1 MAGRWAK
8 IAFVLASALGCGVA
22 SFGSQPSPY
31 PASNSAC
38 DDRRYAVFDALFLQR
53 NNASVDRPIVVDSTA
68 PNVAVLSS
76 QDLQSS
82 IGTGMRLLVGNYGP
96 DGRGWE
102 AGYMGVYGMYADTE
116 ATSAAGNLQAT
127 GDLGQATSGLN
138 DASAARLTYSSQ
150 LNSAEVNFVCHDH
163 DGGYR
168 RSSGRPWQRCH
179 GYDGGHV
186 DWLAGFRW
194 AGLDESAVLGLT
206 PADSPVANTYGVHTS
221 SNLFAPQV
229 GVRARM
235 AFQRWAV
242 EGSTKLGIAGTVTSQ
257 SQTMFDQLSLDNP
270 YRGPRSA
277 QRGGMGMIADMNLS
291 AIYRLNDTWGL
302 RAGYNL
308 FWLTGVALAPDQWD
322 FSAGQTAADGTG
334 LTKTGSLFLS
344 GANLGLEARW

>member
-1 MAGRWAK
+1 
-8 IAFVLASALGCGVA
+8 
-22 SFGSQPSPY
+22 
-31 PASNSAC
+31 
-38 DDRRYAVFDALFLQR
+38 
-53 NNASVDRPIVVDSTA
+53 
-68 PNVAVLSS
+68 
-76 QDLQSS
+76 
-82 IGTGMRLLVGNYGP
+82 
-96 DGRGWE
+96 
-102 AGYMGVYGMYADTE
+102 
-116 ATSAAGNLQAT
+116 
-127 GDLGQATSGLN
+127 
-138 DASAARLTYSSQ
+138 
-150 LNSAEVNFVCHDH
+150 
-163 DGGYR
+163 
-168 RSSGRPWQRCH
+168 
-179 GYDGGHV
+179 
-186 DWLAGFRW
+186 
-194 AGLDESAVLGLT
+194 
-206 PADSPVANTYGVHTS
+206 
-221 SNLFAPQV
+221 
-229 GVRARM
+229 M